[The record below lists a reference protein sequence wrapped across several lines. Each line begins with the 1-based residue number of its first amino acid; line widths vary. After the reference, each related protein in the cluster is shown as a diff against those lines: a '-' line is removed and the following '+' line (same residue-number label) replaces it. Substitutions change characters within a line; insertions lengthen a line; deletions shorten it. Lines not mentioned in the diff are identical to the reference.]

1 MKISSLLSALLVTI
15 LTGLLLFAITFVI
28 VNREWTSFQKNSFI
42 TLALAGVLPL
52 LSLVGRRVR

>member
-1 MKISSLLSALLVTI
+1 MKISSLFSALLVTV